1 METEV
6 MLTTFDNPYD
16 PFDDFDQW
24 YSYDKQM
31 HHDTCE
37 KIARIARSFEDFS
50 TIEEKQ
56 ETERAIDEIIDNDFL
71 NKYVKVTR
79 VIEKED
85 DNDDVDE
92 EEVENNENNN

>member
-24 YSYDKQM
+24 YSFDKQM
-31 HHDTCE
+31 HYDTCE
-37 KIARIARSFEDFS
+37 KIARIARSSESFS
-50 TIEEKQ
+50 TIEDKE

-71 NKYVKVTR
+71 NIYKKVTR
-79 VIEKED
+79 TVEKEE
-85 DNDDVDE
+85 DDVEEDE
-92 EEVENNENNN
+92 ED